1 MKKTYFLLFV
11 TCTLFTAFQC
21 EEDIILTQEND
32 KQVLIS
38 FKKEI
43 EDLAATSVCNEN
55 TECKFIAFGSKHCG
69 GPWSYLLYS
78 TSIDVEKL
86 ENMVATYNA
95 KEADF
100 NEKWGVVSDC
110 SAALPPTSIN
120 CENNTC
126 IPVYQN

>member
-1 MKKTYFLLFV
+1 MKKPYFLLFV
-11 TCTLFTAFQC
+11 ICLLFMAFQC

-55 TECKFIAFGSKHCG
+55 TECKFIAFGSKPCG
-69 GPWSYLLYS
+69 GPWSYLIYS

-86 ENMVATYNA
+86 ENMVATYNTN
-95 KEADF
+95 EADF

-120 CENNTC
+120 CENNSC

>member
-11 TCTLFTAFQC
+11 ICSLFMAFQC
-21 EEDIILTQEND
+21 EDDSNLIMEDEQKALM
-32 KQVLIS
+32 VS
-38 FKKEI
+38 KKII

-55 TECKFIAFGSKHCG
+55 TKCKFIAFGSKPCG
-69 GPWSYLLYS
+69 GPWSYLIYS

-95 KEADF
+95 NEADF
-100 NEKWGVVSDC
+100 NQKWGVVSDC
-110 SAALPPTSIN
+110 SAALPPRSIN